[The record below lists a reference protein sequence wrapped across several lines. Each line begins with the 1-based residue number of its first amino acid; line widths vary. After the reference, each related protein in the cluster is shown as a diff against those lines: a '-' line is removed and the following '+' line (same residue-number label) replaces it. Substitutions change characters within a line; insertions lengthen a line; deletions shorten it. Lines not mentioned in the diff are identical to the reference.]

1 MTSKAHVLRLL
12 TTAVAATALAI
23 SGVAQASPSHRAGK
37 NKVKP
42 VCNLIKAS
50 PATSP
55 PTSLQV
61 IGGDVASNAKMVTI
75 AIRVSKLTAW
85 PDPGAPLGRE
95 WNFSFVSG
103 PTVQLQVVDGP
114 FGTTSNLPGKAT
126 LDMKRS
132 EIRLSVASK
141 DVLNLWPTAQLTP
154 GKSLFSGISAT
165 ALAVVQAPA
174 NTTLHQQDLG
184 GYADRN
190 QAISPRTYLAGTPSC
205 LKVGS

>member
-1 MTSKAHVLRLL
+1 MTSKAHLFRLL
-12 TTAVAATALAI
+12 TAAAATAALAI
-23 SGVAQASPSHRAGK
+23 TGVAQASPSHHSGK
-37 NKVKP
+37 KIKP
-42 VCNLIKAS
+42 VCNLIKAT

-61 IGGDVASNAKMVTI
+61 IGGDVASNAQMVTM
-75 AIRVSKLTAW
+75 AIRVTKLTAW
-85 PDPGAPLGRE
+85 PDAGAPLGRE

-114 FGTTSNLPGKAT
+114 FGTTTNVPGAHAT
-126 LDMKRS
+126 LDMKRN
-132 EIRLSVASK
+132 EIRLSAAIK
-141 DVLNLWPTAQLTP
+141 DLLTLWPTAQLTP
-154 GKSLFSGISAT
+154 RKSLFSGITAT